1 MLPPFQNRQICN
13 DLGNECFGADA
24 DAVTGSIEDALLRGG
39 LWVQPAV
46 RMTTHM
52 MTPEGRNQDKE
63 LI

>member
-24 DAVTGSIEDALLRGG
+24 DAVTAGIEDSLLRDG

-46 RMTTHM
+46 RITTHIT
-52 MTPEGRNQDKE
+52 TPGGYNLDKE